1 MFTKRFYSHNN
12 WFIIMKF
19 AEIAILLRE
28 IVDRCPGL
36 DGSVIT
42 LIPQKAMYPLYQ
54 GYHINIKANF
64 SKESLGGL
72 RKIVEGHDL
81 AMQIKADAIIVYETR
96 PS

>member
-1 MFTKRFYSHNN
+1 
-12 WFIIMKF
+12 MKF

-36 DGSVIT
+36 DGATIT
-42 LIPQKAMYPLYQ
+42 LIPQKAIYPHYQ

-64 SKESLGGL
+64 TKENLGGL

-81 AMQIKADAIIVYETR
+81 IMQIKADSDVSS
-96 PS
+96 PSQPLSAD